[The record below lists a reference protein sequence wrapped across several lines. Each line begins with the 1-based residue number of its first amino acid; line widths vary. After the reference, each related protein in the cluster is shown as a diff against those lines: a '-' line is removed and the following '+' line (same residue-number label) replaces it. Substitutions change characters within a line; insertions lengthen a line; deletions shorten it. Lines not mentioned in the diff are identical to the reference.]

1 METPVFTQIRYD
13 RPSERVARITLARAD
28 SRNAQDRKMLYEI
41 NTALDAAMHDDD
53 VRVVIL
59 AADGPHF
66 SSGHHLTDVSQIGDH
81 GPPVMGVGGYT
92 QPGAEGWMAQE
103 QEIYLGF
110 CWRWRNLP
118 KPTIAQ
124 VQGKAIAGGL
134 MLVWPFDLVIAS
146 EDAEFS
152 DPVVAF
158 GVNGHEFFVHAYE
171 VGHRKAKEM
180 LFTGDSITAAEAK
193 SLGMVNQVVKR
204 EELESFTLALAEKIG
219 KRPSMGLKLAKMS
232 VNQSLDAQGMWTA
245 VQAAFGLHHLGHTN
259 ALAVHGIRVEP
270 TGARM
275 IREGAKSKKEAAE

>member
-1 METPVFTQIRYD
+1 METPVFTQIWYD

-41 NTALDAAMHDDD
+41 NTALDVAMHDDD

-66 SSGHHLTDVSQIGDH
+66 SSGHHLTDISQIGDH